1 MLFDH
6 NKGERYSLVIQD
18 SELTAELQGEGPA
31 AADLG
36 TILIIEDDP
45 RMQKVLRRIFTEE
58 RYAALIA
65 GDGQVGLDLFRREQ
79 PLAVVLDLILPS
91 ISGRELCQKLKTIS
105 SETPIIVLSAI
116 SEVADKVLLLELGAD
131 DYVTKPFSPREL
143 TARVQAAIRRQRR
156 PAAQT
161 VYRFGD
167 CEVDFIR
174 MTIRRGSGP
183 VVLTA
188 HEFKLLKFF
197 TENAERVLTRDVLL
211 NEVWGYNF
219 YPTTRTVDNQ
229 VLKLRQKLEPDPA
242 NPRHLLTI
250 YGAGYKFV
258 P

>member
-1 MLFDH
+1 MV
-6 NKGERYSLVIQD
+6 NVMELVPEAHGGIAP
-18 SELTAELQGEGPA
+18 SVN
-31 AADLG
+31 LG
-36 TILIIEDDP
+36 SILIIEDDA
-45 RMQKVLRRIFTEE
+45 RMQRTLE
-58 RYAALIA
+58 RTFAQEHYSTLIA
-65 GDGQVGLDLFRREQ
+65 GDGQTGLDLFQSEH
-79 PLAVVLDLILPS
+79 PLAVVLDLILPNV
-91 ISGRELCQKLKTIS
+91 SGRELCETFRQIS

-143 TARVQAAIRRQRR
+143 TARVQAAIRRQRK
-156 PAAQT
+156 PALPST
-161 VYRFGD
+161 YRFGD
-167 CEVDFIR
+167 CDVDFR
-174 MTIRRGSGP
+174 KMTVLRRSVP

-188 HEFKLLKFF
+188 HEFKLLKYF

-229 VLKLRQKLEPDPA
+229 ILKLRQKLEQDPA
-242 NPRHLLTI
+242 NPKHLLTI

>member
-1 MLFDH
+1 MMQD
-6 NKGERYSLVIQD
+6 SDLVIESGVD
-18 SELTAELQGEGPA
+18 TPVV
-31 AADLG
+31 ADLG

-58 RYAALIA
+58 RYAAVVA
-65 GDGQVGLDLFRREQ
+65 GDGQTGFDLFRREH
-79 PLAVVLDLILPS
+79 PVAVVLDLILPN
-91 ISGRELCQKLKTIS
+91 ISGRELCQKLKAIS

-143 TARVQAAIRRQRR
+143 TARVQAAIRRQRK

-161 VYRFGD
+161 LCRFGD
-167 CEVDFIR
+167 CEVDFSKMSLHR
-174 MTIRRGSGP
+174 SGIP

-197 TENAERVLTRDVLL
+197 TMNAERVLTRDVLL
-211 NEVWGYNF
+211 NEVWGYNS

-229 VLKLRQKLEPDPA
+229 VLKLRQKLEPDPSS
-242 NPRHLLTI
+242 PRHLLTI